1 MVNMQMSKEAAAEY
15 SGATPS
21 ADNAPKYPYGLCLC
35 LNDDAMKKLGL
46 TTLPAVGSK
55 MTLSAVVVVT
65 SVGSSQQ
72 QDGDAE
78 VRADLQITDMELAPK
93 TEGKSVAD
101 RLYKSGEGE

>member
-1 MVNMQMSKEAAAEY
+1 MINMQMSKEEAAEY

-46 TTLPAVGSK
+46 TTLPAVGTK
-55 MTLSAVVVVT
+55 MNLTAVVVVT

-78 VRADLQITDMELAPK
+78 VRADLQITDMELSAK
-93 TEGKSVAD
+93 SAGKPVAE
-101 RLYKSGEGE
+101 RLYGE

>member
-1 MVNMQMSKEAAAEY
+1 MVNMQMSKEEAAEY
-15 SGATPS
+15 SGAAPI

-55 MTLSAVVVVT
+55 MSLTAVVVVT

-78 VRADLQITDMELAPK
+78 VRADLQITDMELSPK
-93 TEGKSVAD
+93 TDGASIAD
-101 RLYKSGEGE
+101 RLYPQGE